1 MRGYY
6 YFSSFHNLLNLVHLT
21 LMRSKPLTIILTILI
36 LCLALGLRLWGL
48 TYDLPNIFHADE
60 PWPLNIAYG
69 MLTTG
74 DMNPHF
80 FDWGSLVIYVNF
92 VIQVIA
98 KWLTGGASSALT
110 PVIFRGMGIAFT
122 EVPGL
127 VLASRLVSVVFG
139 VGTVGLVIA
148 AGNKTRGE
156 GPTGL
161 LAGLLMALVFTGV
174 TLSKVITADV
184 YATFFVTLVLLSSL
198 TILKNGKTSAYI
210 WAGIG
215 LGLAIAS
222 KYNTALV
229 VLPILM
235 AHFLSQGLK
244 GFKDYRL
251 YLCAILA
258 LLAFFIGMPY
268 AVLSFK
274 EFYTGFT
281 STGLHYASGHAGMEG
296 NTLSFYLQYMWETG
310 GILYILA
317 FLEILRG
324 ILTRNKALITVAV
337 FPMVYFIFISSF
349 FVRNDRTFLPV
360 TPFAFVLAA
369 SLIYFLW
376 QKADEMS
383 SQRLQVAG
391 KVVVSA
397 VLLVS
402 LILPSIYTARTSD
415 MWATATSKETARMWI
430 AENLPQGSKIAYESY
445 APYIDPEHYEVTSL
459 AMMID
464 QPAEW
469 YPENGIEYLVFGSG
483 MYARFYNDPDRYP
496 EQVQKYDVLFAEFEL
511 IKEFKDNIFAVR
523 IYRVE

>member
-1 MRGYY
+1 MK
-6 YFSSFHNLLNLVHLT
+6 
-21 LMRSKPLTIILTILI
+21 SKPLTIILTILI

-48 TYDLPNIFHADE
+48 AYDLPNIFHADE

-80 FDWGSLVIYVNF
+80 FDWGSLVIYINF
-92 VIQVIA
+92 IIQVVA
-98 KWLTGGASSALT
+98 KWLTGGASSAVT

-139 VGTVGLVIA
+139 VATVGLVMA
-148 AGNKTRGE
+148 AGKKLRGDVR
-156 GPTGL
+156 TGQ
-161 LAGLLMALVFTGV
+161 LAGLLMALVFSGV

-198 TILKNGKTSAYI
+198 AILKSGKTSAYI

-215 LGLAIAS
+215 LGLAVAS

-229 VLPILM
+229 VLPILI
-235 AHFLSQGLK
+235 AHFLRQGLR

-251 YLCAILA
+251 YLCAGVA
-258 LLAFFIGMPY
+258 ALAFILGMPY

-274 EFYTGFT
+274 EFYSGFT
-281 STGLHYASGHAGMEG
+281 STGLHYTSGHVGMEG
-296 NTLSFYLQYMWETG
+296 NTLSFYLRYMWETG
-310 GILYILA
+310 GILYLLA
-317 FLEILRG
+317 VLEILRG
-324 ILTRNKALITVAV
+324 LITRNKALITVAV
-337 FPMVYFIFISSF
+337 FPVVYFIFISSF

-369 SLIYFLW
+369 SFIFYLW
-376 QKADEMS
+376 QKAAEMN

-402 LILPSIYTARTSD
+402 LILPSLYTARTSD
-415 MWATATSKETARMWI
+415 MWATATSKETARVWI
-430 AENLPQGSKIAYESY
+430 DENLPKGSRIAYESY
-445 APYIDPEHYEVTSL
+445 APYIDPEAYQVTSM

-469 YPENGIEYLVFGSG
+469 YRENGIDYVVFGSG
-483 MYARFYNDPDRYP
+483 MYARFYRDPERYP
-496 EQVQKYDVLFAEFEL
+496 EQVQKYDVLFSEFEL
-511 IKEFKDNIFAVR
+511 IKQFQDDIFAVK